1 MFTCCILAKFH
12 WQLCL
17 ENTRLIEGE
26 EQIKTK
32 QCINDKG
39 NWIFQGG
46 RTDKYLHA
54 IEIPLHPLK
63 TCSYIVR
70 QPPILS
76 FSLSSVVSG

>member
-1 MFTCCILAKFH
+1 MYLTRIDICCLHAVSLPNSTGSYVWKIHVYLRGK
-12 WQLCL
+12 
-17 ENTRLIEGE
+17 

-54 IEIPLHPLK
+54 I
-63 TCSYIVR
+63 
-70 QPPILS
+70 
-76 FSLSSVVSG
+76 

>member
-39 NWIFQGG
+39 NWMFQGG

-54 IEIPLHPLK
+54 I
-63 TCSYIVR
+63 
-70 QPPILS
+70 
-76 FSLSSVVSG
+76 